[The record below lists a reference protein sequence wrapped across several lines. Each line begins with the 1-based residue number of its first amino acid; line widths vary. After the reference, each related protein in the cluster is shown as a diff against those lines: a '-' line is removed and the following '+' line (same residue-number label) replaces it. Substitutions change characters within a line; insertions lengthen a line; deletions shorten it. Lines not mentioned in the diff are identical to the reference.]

1 MMPLDQMLLNP
12 CGLLEYIYHYAVTVV
27 KLEMSLDI
35 KICRT
40 IYPFFLAHSHM
51 IWNYAKPIINIY

>member
-12 CGLLEYIYHYAVTVV
+12 CGLLEYICTAHYAVTVV
-27 KLEMSLDI
+27 KLKMSLDI

-40 IYPFFLAHSHM
+40 IYPSFEQTA
-51 IWNYAKPIINIY
+51 IWFGIMQSQS